1 MRLYHVG
8 FEEIKKPDIYHGRK
22 NADFGQGFYMT
33 ADLEFA
39 HRWAREKKGSQTII
53 NFYDLDTS
61 NLKIKQFARDRLW
74 VEYIFA
80 NRSLNIGN
88 DDADVIVGP
97 IANDTL
103 LDTFGIIGSG
113 FLSDDEALG
122 LLLIGP
128 EYKQVVIKTEKA
140 LTNLCWDHAEVI
152 SKETIKKNQE
162 LMAKEEEEYQ
172 EIFAEEM
179 KRISGE
185 E

>member
-1 MRLYHVG
+1 MMWYM
-8 FEEIKKPDIYHGRK
+8 HGM
-22 NADFGQGFYMT
+22 GFYMT
-33 ADLEFA
+33 EDLEFA

-80 NRSLNIGN
+80 NRSLKIGN

-103 LDTFGIIGSG
+103 FDTFGIIGSG
-113 FLSDDEALG
+113 FSSDDEALG